1 MQNLDKILEGLLFLS
16 GDGVD
21 RGIILEKL
29 QITPKELDK
38 AIEILKKRYDKDCGI
53 TFITYKD
60 KLQLCGNQAFA
71 DSVSLVLN
79 PIRERQLTRS
89 TLEVMAII
97 AYKQPVTRL
106 DVQEIRG
113 INSDYA
119 IQTLLNYK
127 LIEVV
132 GRKDAIGK
140 PLLFGTTDEFL
151 RHFGLNSLTDL
162 PDYNELLKSIQQI
175 ELQNNHL
182 YNEFEIPD
190 DDSKETEQNGDKP
203 KQEEQPASQE
213 QNTIADTNKK
223 VENTDDNKSTD
234 STSKNLTQ
242 DKAEIQKEQN
252 VKQTK
257 KAKEKQTNKTE
268 NNSNKA
274 DELSEP
280 KESAEKPTTSK
291 AEQPTKENDSK
302 NVTVQKI
309 DETPKENVEIPK
321 EKPTTND
328 IATPK
333 IDFSSTSNIL
343 QEEKS
348 INTQNEDSKSA
359 QDVAKTT
366 EGETNQDDPKPA
378 PKKTAKKE
386 KPASD
391 DVQIQTE
398 NEQPNDGKLDGID
411 WSLLE
416 DNPDILN

>member
-38 AIEILKKRYDKDCGI
+38 AIEVLKKRYDKDCGI

-132 GRKDAIGK
+132 GRKDAVGK

-151 RHFGLNSLTDL
+151 RHFGLNNLTDL
-162 PDYNELLKSIQQI
+162 PNYNELLKSIQQI

-190 DDSKETEQNGDKP
+190 DNNAPKGTEQNGDKP
-203 KQEEQPASQE
+203 VQEEQPESKE
-213 QNTIADTNKK
+213 QNANDDRDKKSENAEKDSANATADNQ
-223 VENTDDNKSTD
+223 
-234 STSKNLTQ
+234 SKNLVQ
-242 DKAEIQKEQN
+242 AKIEVESIQNEKQKGQEKKIAKEQTQKTINTTKLNETTEKIANQRIEQQREEKKQQVDESSKEKVGVSTNESTPDNIAISKNRSVSVGAIPTKQTSISAQIAKSEPVQDVKN
-252 VKQTK
+252 VK
-257 KAKEKQTNKTE
+257 
-268 NNSNKA
+268 
-274 DELSEP
+274 
-280 KESAEKPTTSK
+280 SA
-291 AEQPTKENDSK
+291 
-302 NVTVQKI
+302 
-309 DETPKENVEIPK
+309 
-321 EKPTTND
+321 
-328 IATPK
+328 
-333 IDFSSTSNIL
+333 
-343 QEEKS
+343 
-348 INTQNEDSKSA
+348 
-359 QDVAKTT
+359 
-366 EGETNQDDPKPA
+366 TNQDESKPVPKRLA
-378 PKKTAKKE
+378 KKTKNKE
-386 KPASD
+386 
-391 DVQIQTE
+391 VFNVQTE
-398 NEQPNDGKLDGID
+398 SNQTDNKLDGID
-411 WSLLE
+411 WNILE
-416 DNPDILN
+416 DNPDILD